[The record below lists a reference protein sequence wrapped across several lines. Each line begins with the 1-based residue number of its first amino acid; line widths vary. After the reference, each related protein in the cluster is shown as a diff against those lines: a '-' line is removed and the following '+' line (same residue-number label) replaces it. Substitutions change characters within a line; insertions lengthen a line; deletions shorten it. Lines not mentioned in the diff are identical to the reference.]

1 MICATRNRT
10 GSAEQPRGANL
21 RTGRTSIVGQ
31 MYAVTAVTQ
40 DRQRYFDDGRLARV
54 VVRVIR
60 ALVDDGLAASH
71 AFVVMPDHFHWLVTL
86 RGGTLSALIARAKG
100 RSARQ
105 INLLL
110 GRSGAQVWQPG
121 FHDHA
126 LRRDEDVREIAR
138 YIVANPL
145 RAGLVR
151 AIGDYPWWDAEWL

>member
-1 MICATRNRT
+1 MNYAAHNRT
-10 GSAEQPRGANL
+10 VVAERPRGTRL
-21 RTGRTSIVGQ
+21 RAGRASIIGH
-31 MYAVTAVTQ
+31 MYSVTAVTQ
-40 DRQRYFDDGRLARV
+40 DRQCYFSDGQLARV
-54 VVRVIR
+54 VVRAFR
-60 ALVDDGLAASH
+60 GLVEDGLADSH